1 MQKITR
7 AVRVTHVTFA
17 KVDIEKNIITEQRIE
32 VYVTKP
38 SNRQIIAK
46 ANELGMVFVG
56 KEEKVER
63 IWTTPGAFYNLCK
76 ETMARYEG
84 DDGFDD
90 DGDEPED

>member
-17 KVDIEKNIITEQRIE
+17 KVDIENNVITERHIE
-32 VYVTKP
+32 KYLTKP
-38 SNRQIIAK
+38 TNRVITAR
-46 ANELGMVFVG
+46 ANELGMVFID

-63 IWTTPGAFYNLCK
+63 VWTTPEAFYTLCK

-84 DDGFDD
+84 EDGFDD
-90 DGDEPED
+90 DDDEPED